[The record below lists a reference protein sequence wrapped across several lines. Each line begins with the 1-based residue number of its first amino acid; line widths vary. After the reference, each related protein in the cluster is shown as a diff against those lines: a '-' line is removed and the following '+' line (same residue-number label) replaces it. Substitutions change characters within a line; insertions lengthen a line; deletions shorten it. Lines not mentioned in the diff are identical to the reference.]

1 MTGTASR
8 LVSSRARNE
17 DAPMFS
23 HVTLGTADI
32 RRAVTFYDATLEGLG
47 LARQDSDLDGGYA
60 GYAAAPETTP
70 QFWVT
75 RPLDGRPAS
84 VGNGMTV
91 AFEAPDRPTV
101 DRFHAAALAHGG
113 TDEGAPGLRPHYH
126 PDYYGAY
133 VRDPDGNKLC
143 CVCHRPA

>member
-1 MTGTASR
+1 
-8 LVSSRARNE
+8 
-17 DAPMFS
+17 MFS
-23 HVTLGTADI
+23 HVTLGTNDAA
-32 RRAVTFYDATLEGLG
+32 RAVAFYDPLLAVLG
-47 LARQDSDLDGGYA
+47 LARQESDLDKGYA

-70 QFWVT
+70 QFWVVL
-75 RPLDGRPAS
+75 PLNREPAT
-84 VGNGMTV
+84 VGNGVTI
-91 AFEAPDRPTV
+91 AFEAPDRPAV

-113 TDEGAPGLRPHYH
+113 TNEGPPGLRPHYH